1 MTMTL
6 CFFCSLSLSLYTLRV
21 LFPFSFYFLSFKM
34 KIEMSCKTCD
44 NTHCHS
50 APERI
55 KNGLYKEVYDSE
67 INCTCMPDKTATA
80 VELV

>member
-1 MTMTL
+1 MN
-6 CFFCSLSLSLYTLRV
+6 
-21 LFPFSFYFLSFKM
+21 
-34 KIEMSCKTCD
+34 IEMSCKTCD